1 MGMTMAR
8 HDPVPH
14 DKLAESARR
23 NLRASVWRP
32 KHPRESFRHAVEGL
46 GHAFRTQRNMRFHV
60 AAFLV
65 LFLGALILRIPRLEM
80 IALVVCFSSVL
91 FAEMMNT
98 AIEATVDM
106 ITDRYHPA
114 AKYVKDL
121 AAGAVLVTATAAAV
135 IGSIIFLGALNIDV
149 MQRRMVFPTTFPV
162 VLGGYLV
169 LMVIVLVGKTLA
181 GRGSVMQGGAIS
193 GHAATAFF
201 VATVIAVSFPD
212 IWIIA
217 GSYALA
223 ALVAQSR
230 VEGQIHSIR
239 EVAIGGVVATI
250 VGVLIVG
257 APKWLGTR
265 LDGIEALWQG
275 VLTRVR

>member
-1 MGMTMAR
+1 MPR

-23 NLRASVWRP
+23 NFRASVWRP

-121 AAGAVLVTATAAAV
+121 AAGADLVTATAAAV
-135 IGSIIFLGALNIDV
+135 CCCFCCHGPCLCCFPWGCETTQNVRLRFRNNPRWHYQTRFVLNSH
-149 MQRRMVFPTTFPV
+149 
-162 VLGGYLV
+162 
-169 LMVIVLVGKTLA
+169 K
-181 GRGSVMQGGAIS
+181 
-193 GHAATAFF
+193 
-201 VATVIAVSFPD
+201 IAQP
-212 IWIIA
+212 
-217 GSYALA
+217 
-223 ALVAQSR
+223 
-230 VEGQIHSIR
+230 EC
-239 EVAIGGVVATI
+239 
-250 VGVLIVG
+250 
-257 APKWLGTR
+257 
-265 LDGIEALWQG
+265 
-275 VLTRVR
+275 